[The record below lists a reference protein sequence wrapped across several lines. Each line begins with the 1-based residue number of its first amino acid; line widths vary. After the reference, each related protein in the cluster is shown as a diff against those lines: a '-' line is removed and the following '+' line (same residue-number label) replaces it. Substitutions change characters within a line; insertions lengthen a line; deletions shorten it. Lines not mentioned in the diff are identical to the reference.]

1 MDQRQTSN
9 TSLRIR
15 FGVSSVIKLCIEP
28 PNTTDVWDAA
38 EDARSLSY
46 QCGGGEVILIY
57 QGVMLRVRN
66 DRDSVK
72 DIYDKYEGIKKNGKT
87 QQAVR

>member
-1 MDQRQTSN
+1 M
-9 TSLRIR
+9 
-15 FGVSSVIKLCIEP
+15 IKLCIEP
-28 PNTTDVWDAA
+28 PATTDVWDAA

-66 DRDSVK
+66 DRDTVK
-72 DIYDKYEGIKKNGKT
+72 DIYDEWHKRQKGASRV
-87 QQAVR
+87 AVTG